1 MAEDS
6 KIHTGHRRRMRSRVA
21 ENGFSSLEPHEAL
34 ECLLYI
40 TNARKNTNRMAHE
53 LIDRFGDFAGVL
65 DASEEDL
72 MTVEGV
78 GPATA
83 RMLHL
88 MPDVCRYYTQCRT
101 GRNGCLKTTEQLAEH
116 LMGLFAGAVQERALL
131 LALDSRSRVRATL
144 WLKDG
149 TSDRVSLAIKDV
161 VAAAL
166 KGVNDGR
173 IHPSRIEEMVEKAQK
188 EVEQKIKEA
197 GEQATFAVGVHGLH
211 PELIKLLGRLKYRTS
226 YGQNVLNHSV
236 EVAHLAGLMASELG
250 VDVVL
255 AKRAGLLHD
264 IGKAIDHEMEGSHVE
279 IGMEIAK
286 KYRESELVLNAIMAH
301 HGDVEPKSVEAV
313 LVAAADAVSAARPG
327 ARRETL
333 ESYLKRLT
341 RLEEI
346 SESFEGVEK
355 CFAVQAG
362 REIRIMVKPDQIDD
376 ATSILLARDIAKKI
390 EAEMEYPGQIKV
402 VIIRETRA
410 VDYAK

>member
-83 RMLHL
+83 QMLHL

-116 LMGLFAGAVQERALL
+116 LMGLFAGAAQERALL

-166 KGVNDGR
+166 KGGTDRVVLCHNHPNGVAL
-173 IHPSRIEEMVEKAQK
+173 PSREDI
-188 EVEQKIKEA
+188 
-197 GEQATFAVGVHGLH
+197 QATENIVRALGLVHV
-211 PELIKLLGRLKYRTS
+211 LLRDHIILTETEYFSMREENRLPFYD
-226 YGQNVLNHSV
+226 
-236 EVAHLAGLMASELG
+236 LATG
-250 VDVVL
+250 
-255 AKRAGLLHD
+255 
-264 IGKAIDHEMEGSHVE
+264 EM
-279 IGMEIAK
+279 
-286 KYRESELVLNAIMAH
+286 L
-301 HGDVEPKSVEAV
+301 
-313 LVAAADAVSAARPG
+313 RP
-327 ARRETL
+327 
-333 ESYLKRLT
+333 Y
-341 RLEEI
+341 
-346 SESFEGVEK
+346 
-355 CFAVQAG
+355 
-362 REIRIMVKPDQIDD
+362 
-376 ATSILLARDIAKKI
+376 
-390 EAEMEYPGQIKV
+390 
-402 VIIRETRA
+402 
-410 VDYAK
+410 

>member
-116 LMGLFAGAVQERALL
+116 LMGLFAGAAQERALL

-166 KGVNDGR
+166 KGGTEDR
-173 IHPSRIEEMVEKAQK
+173 
-188 EVEQKIKEA
+188 
-197 GEQATFAVGVHGLH
+197 
-211 PELIKLLGRLKYRTS
+211 
-226 YGQNVLNHSV
+226 
-236 EVAHLAGLMASELG
+236 
-250 VDVVL
+250 
-255 AKRAGLLHD
+255 
-264 IGKAIDHEMEGSHVE
+264 
-279 IGMEIAK
+279 
-286 KYRESELVLNAIMAH
+286 
-301 HGDVEPKSVEAV
+301 KSVV
-313 LVAAADAVSAARPG
+313 
-327 ARRETL
+327 
-333 ESYLKRLT
+333 
-341 RLEEI
+341 
-346 SESFEGVEK
+346 
-355 CFAVQAG
+355 
-362 REIRIMVKPDQIDD
+362 
-376 ATSILLARDIAKKI
+376 
-390 EAEMEYPGQIKV
+390 
-402 VIIRETRA
+402 
-410 VDYAK
+410 

>member
-116 LMGLFAGAVQERALL
+116 LMGLFAGAAQERALL

-166 KGVNDGR
+166 KGGTDRVVLCHNHPNGVAL
-173 IHPSRIEEMVEKAQK
+173 PSREDI
-188 EVEQKIKEA
+188 
-197 GEQATFAVGVHGLH
+197 QATENIVRALGLVHV
-211 PELIKLLGRLKYRTS
+211 LLRDHIILTETEYFSMREENRLLLRRSGTVFWLDRPLEDIMSTNFQEGRPLLTEGRDAL
-226 YGQNVLNHSV
+226 QR
-236 EVAHLAGLMASELG
+236 LAA
-250 VDVVL
+250 
-255 AKRAGLLHD
+255 ARRALY
-264 IGKAIDHEMEGSHVE
+264 A
-279 IGMEIAK
+279 AC
-286 KYRESELVLNAIMAH
+286 AH
-301 HGDVEPKSVEAV
+301 HCIPEP
-313 LVAAADAVSAARPG
+313 
-327 ARRETL
+327 
-333 ESYLKRLT
+333 
-341 RLEEI
+341 
-346 SESFEGVEK
+346 
-355 CFAVQAG
+355 
-362 REIRIMVKPDQIDD
+362 
-376 ATSILLARDIAKKI
+376 LLN
-390 EAEMEYPGQIKV
+390 
-402 VIIRETRA
+402 RA
-410 VDYAK
+410 VADIENIWRGENV